1 MSLLQVHDKQ
11 YNIDV
16 MLMDEDIYSP
26 AIPKQDAAHEI
37 DCGKFYISR
46 MQSANDATEVKIKYA
61 DKPSE
66 TSYER
71 GMWDAIDR
79 FENKAWSP
87 ATKGYKTG
95 FKTIDDGFDG
105 GIKPAFIIVAGESN
119 IGKSAF
125 ISQLAW
131 NIATLNNDECYVM
144 DFSLD
149 DSLADKLA
157 RIVACSGK
165 VYINAAKTPLLYKE
179 YPMMLIR
186 RKQALARIRENTK
199 NYRIYDSTEIG
210 TYIEDIE
217 EEIENKLIYF
227 KSNGIKKQVVVC
239 IDSFHDLNIKSKQS
253 ASDKEKFDYLAQWCA
268 DIAIKYDIIMLCTGE
283 MKKTNSTKR
292 PMLDDLKESSK
303 IKYEAKAILMVYNEL
318 HYKGENASVY
328 FTEPGSTIKKPIFEV
343 RFAKNKLASYKGTEY
358 FEFYPETALMKE
370 CNDQQKKHF
379 SSQGT

>member
-186 RKQALARIRENTK
+186 RKQALAKIRE
-199 NYRIYDSTEIG
+199 RS
-210 TYIEDIE
+210 E
-217 EEIENKLIYF
+217 ERRV
-227 KSNGIKKQVVVC
+227 G
-239 IDSFHDLNIKSKQS
+239 
-253 ASDKEKFDYLAQWCA
+253 
-268 DIAIKYDIIMLCTGE
+268 
-283 MKKTNSTKR
+283 
-292 PMLDDLKESSK
+292 
-303 IKYEAKAILMVYNEL
+303 
-318 HYKGENASVY
+318 
-328 FTEPGSTIKKPIFEV
+328 
-343 RFAKNKLASYKGTEY
+343 
-358 FEFYPETALMKE
+358 KE
-370 CNDQQKKHF
+370 CRL
-379 SSQGT
+379 